1 MAYKKNRVTMIKR
14 VMRTNK
20 QTIKRQSFAKKNI
33 VKNHTKSQIV
43 RTFIEM
49 LNTVKIYHWKTRS
62 YAEHQA
68 TDELYESLNKNIDRF
83 IEVLLGKDQS
93 RIKIIE
99 KRIDLLD
106 FESSQPF
113 QNKILEYRQFLM
125 DMNIVFNEK
134 RDSDLLNIRDE
145 ILSDLDQTLYLLT
158 FDK

>member
-1 MAYKKNRVTMIKR
+1 
-14 VMRTNK
+14 
-20 QTIKRQSFAKKNI
+20 
-33 VKNHTKSQIV
+33 
-43 RTFIEM
+43 M

-83 IEVLLGKDQS
+83 VEVLLGKDQS
-93 RIKIIE
+93 RVKIME

-106 FESSQPF
+106 FESLKPF
-113 QNKILEYRQFLM
+113 QDKILEYRSFLM

-158 FDK
+158 FNK